1 MWIKKDMDKL
11 DNKLNKFFSS
21 LQFLSPWLIR
31 LGLGIAFIIHGLS
44 KFPLPPEVLMNYFG
58 FSPFFASFIALTE
71 LGAGLF
77 LIFGGLIKGSIGNL
91 ITRVSALAITVVMV
105 NAFALAHRDWFIN
118 TKLFTSEQIFLFIIA
133 LYFLVKGNK

>member
-1 MWIKKDMDKL
+1 MWIKKGMDKL

-31 LGLGIAFIIHGLS
+31 LGLGIAFSIHGLS
-44 KFPLPPEVLMNYFG
+44 KFPLPPEVLIEYFG
-58 FSPFFASFIALTE
+58 FSPFLASFVALTE

-77 LIFGGLIKGSIGNL
+77 LIIGGLIKGSIGNL
-91 ITRVSALAITVVMV
+91 MTRVSALAITIVMI
-105 NAFALAHRDWFIN
+105 NAFALAHRDWFIT

-133 LYFLVKGNK
+133 LYFLIKGNK

>member
-1 MWIKKDMDKL
+1 MDKL

-31 LGLGIAFIIHGLS
+31 LGLGIAFSIHGLS
-44 KFPLPPEVLMNYFG
+44 KFPLPPEVLIEYFG
-58 FSPFFASFIALTE
+58 FSPFLASFVALTE

-77 LIFGGLIKGSIGNL
+77 LIIGGFIKRAIGSL
-91 ITRVSALAITVVMV
+91 ITRASALAITVVMV
-105 NAFALAHRDWFIN
+105 NVFALAHRDWFIT

-133 LYFLVKGNK
+133 LYFLIRGNK